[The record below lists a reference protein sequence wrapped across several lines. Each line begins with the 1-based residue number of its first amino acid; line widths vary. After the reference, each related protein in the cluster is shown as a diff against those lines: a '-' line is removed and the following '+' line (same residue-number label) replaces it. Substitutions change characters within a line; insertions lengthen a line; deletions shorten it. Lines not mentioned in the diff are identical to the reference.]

1 MMLFYFISSFSSPWF
16 FFSPYRESVI
26 DFSKPFMN
34 LGISILFK
42 VRNIFYR
49 YICIQRREVILI
61 KCFFFPSLPISKP
74 LHISIMIFFF
84 SFSSYIHIF
93 TNLHTITNVNE
104 MYKNIILN
112 YIDSWDAR
120 NKIIQLFEPIGNE
133 HLVSRFLR
141 LLSGKF
147 VKNFN
152 CLFFE
157 RKWNLVLIAV
167 GFFLAVCRLKFHSLN
182 DNQNWFQSFNLNV

>member
-1 MMLFYFISSFSSPWF
+1 MLLSKSIPFTFSYCSFYCLWWWCYFILFHLSPLLDFIFS
-16 FFSPYRESVI
+16 SPYRESVI

-49 YICIQRREVILI
+49 YICIQRRKVILI

-74 LHISIMIFFF
+74 LHISIMIFLLP
-84 SFSSYIHIF
+84 FSSYIHIF

-120 NKIIQLFEPIGNE
+120 NKVIQLFEPIGNE

-141 LLSGKF
+141 ILSGKF
-147 VKNFN
+147 IK
-152 CLFFE
+152 
-157 RKWNLVLIAV
+157 
-167 GFFLAVCRLKFHSLN
+167 KF
-182 DNQNWFQSFNLNV
+182 